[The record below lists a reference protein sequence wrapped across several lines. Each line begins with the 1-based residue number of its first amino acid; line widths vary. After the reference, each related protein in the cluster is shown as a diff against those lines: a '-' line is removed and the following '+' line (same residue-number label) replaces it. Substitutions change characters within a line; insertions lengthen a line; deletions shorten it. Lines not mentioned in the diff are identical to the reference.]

1 MMMKKLVSKENGEHY
16 AWGDGCD
23 GWHLVKTPGMSVIQE
38 RMPPGCSETRHF
50 HQHSHQF
57 FFILSGE
64 ATNEVGGE
72 ILRAKPGEGCSVVPT
87 VGHVIRNEGKS
98 DLLFLLVSTPPSHG
112 DRVKIEEMAN
122 KALLDTA
129 RKLADR
135 EG

>member
-1 MMMKKLVSKENGEHY
+1 MKELVSRENGEHY

-38 RMPPGCSETRHF
+38 RMPPGRSETRHL
-50 HQHSHQF
+50 HQHAHQF

-64 ATNEVGGE
+64 ATIDVGGE
-72 ILRAKPGEGCSVVPT
+72 ILRAKPGEGCSVEPK
-87 VGHVIRNEGKS
+87 VGHVIRNEGTI
-98 DLLFLLVSTPPSHG
+98 DLIFLLVSTPPSHG

-122 KALLDTA
+122 QALLDTA